1 MITFFGVPL
10 LNGGKQWKA
19 TCRYIKAKSL
29 GRAERRKTMSIN
41 TKWTPHGEFGHA
53 TKTFVAACDYC
64 GAELEQCETYS
75 EAILSTREHG
85 WRNELRSDGSWANIC
100 PDCVEQYFSV

>member
-1 MITFFGVPL
+1 
-10 LNGGKQWKA
+10 
-19 TCRYIKAKSL
+19 
-29 GRAERRKTMSIN
+29 MSIN

-85 WRNELRSDGSWANIC
+85 WRNELRSDGSWTNVC
-100 PDCVEQYFSV
+100 PDCTEQYFSV

>member
-1 MITFFGVPL
+1 
-10 LNGGKQWKA
+10 
-19 TCRYIKAKSL
+19 
-29 GRAERRKTMSIN
+29 MSIN

-75 EAILSTREHG
+75 EAISQTREHG
-85 WRNELRSDGSWANIC
+85 WRNELRSDGSLANIC